1 MKNTL
6 KYYLI
11 KIRLI
16 LWIAGLIT
24 RNSEAVIALNGGKW
38 DRSMRAVA
46 LEMLLANMLAEVRD
60 G

>member
-1 MKNTL
+1 MKNTIQ
-6 KYYLI
+6 YYLI

-24 RNSEAVIALNGGKW
+24 RNSEAVLAMTGGKW

-46 LEMLLANMLAEVRD
+46 LEMLLSEVRK
-60 G
+60 